1 MKLNISLDDFF
12 TLFLSDDAPVSLAS
26 HHEAVGDSSVESTR
40 WQGSSSSSSISAS
53 GIFTKQRQLT
63 YKHAIKIPVAMAP
76 PDGMATKF
84 QIVERFGDHGI
95 CLDTETWINDVP
107 LADCF
112 YVADR
117 LIVAANPEGGV
128 SLSAQ
133 FGNCFVKKT
142 MFKKIINV
150 ASTKAVLEFHK
161 GYIESIRTA
170 VNKSLAS
177 SFGQ

>member
-26 HHEAVGDSSVESTR
+26 HHEAVGDSSVESTQ
-40 WQGSSSSSSISAS
+40 WQGDTSTS

-63 YKHAIKIPVAMAP
+63 YKHTIKIPVPMAP

-84 QIVERFGDHGI
+84 QTVQRFGDHGI

-117 LIVAANPEGGV
+117 LVVASNPEGGV
-128 SLSAQ
+128 SLTVRC
-133 FGNCFVKKT
+133 GNCFVKKT
-142 MFKKIINV
+142 MFKKIINA

-161 GYIESIRTA
+161 GYIESIRMA

-177 SFGQ
+177 SFGK